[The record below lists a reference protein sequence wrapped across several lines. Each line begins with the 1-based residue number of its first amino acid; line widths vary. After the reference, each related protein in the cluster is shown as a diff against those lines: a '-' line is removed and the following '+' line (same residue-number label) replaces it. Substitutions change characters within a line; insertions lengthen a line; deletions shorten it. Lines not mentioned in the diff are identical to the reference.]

1 MAILV
6 TAEVAGQTREGYD
19 GMLQV
24 LSEPIKRTPGFLMHG
39 AYETEDGGWRVFEV
53 WETKEQ
59 ANQFFA
65 QHIAPNL
72 PPGVRPKRKIHELHS
87 CVQP

>member
-1 MAILV
+1 MAILI
-6 TAEVAGQTREGYD
+6 TAEVPGQTRQSYD
-19 GMLQV
+19 GMLEV
-24 LSEPIKRTPGFLMHG
+24 LGDPIKRTPGFLIHG

-53 WETKEQ
+53 WETKDQ

-65 QHIAPNL
+65 RHIAPNL
-72 PPGVRPKRKIHELHS
+72 PPGVRPKRKVHELHS